1 MLRLLT
7 NPWFVVCAGAMV
19 LMCNMGIRQTIG
31 LLVPDINLS
40 LGISV
45 TQLSLGFG
53 VQNLIWGAVSPVAGL
68 MAERYGTV
76 RVLVVG
82 GIFYGIGLV
91 VAALAGSS
99 QLFFIGNSILIGIGA
114 GATVFPIVLAAVGRR
129 FPAQRRTLALGVA
142 SAGGSL
148 GQFSY
153 AMLYNQVSGLF
164 SWHEVYLL
172 FAATLLLLLMLVW
185 PLGGDKPTSEAMKK
199 PLFDWQAIAMALRNR
214 DYLLLNV
221 GFFVCGFH
229 IAFLSVHMAG
239 LVSLCGLP
247 PAVAGDALALIGLV
261 NVAGGV
267 LAGWAGDRWHK
278 PGLLILIYWSRAC
291 LIMALMLLPPSSEL
305 FYIFGALMGMLW
317 LSTVPLTSGIVAD
330 IFGTEHLASLF
341 GIVMFS
347 HQIGAFFGSWFGG
360 LSIDLSGSY
369 DVALML
375 SAGLGLLAAAVH
387 LPITPQRIQR
397 YRTQT
402 A

>member
-1 MLRLLT
+1 MLRLFA
-7 NPWFVVCAGAMV
+7 NPWFVVFAGAIV

-31 LLVPDINLS
+31 LLVPDINLT
-40 LGISV
+40 LGISL
-45 TQLSLGFG
+45 TELSLGFG

-68 MAERYGTV
+68 MAERYGTA
-76 RVLVVG
+76 RVLIAG
-82 GIFYGIGLV
+82 GVFYFIGLA
-91 VAALAGSS
+91 VAALAESS

-114 GATVFPIVLAAVGRR
+114 GATVFPIVLAAVGRH
-129 FPAQRRTLALGVA
+129 FPAQRRTLALGIA

-153 AMLYNQVSGLF
+153 AVFYNQVSATF
-164 SWHEVYLL
+164 DWSEIYLL
-172 FAATLLLLLMLVW
+172 FGATLILLLMLVK
-185 PLGGDKPTSEAMKK
+185 PLGGDKPKPEAMDK
-199 PLFDWQAIAMALRNR
+199 PLFDWQAIGQAMKNR

-229 IAFLSVHMAG
+229 VAFLTVHMAG

-247 PAVAGDALALIGLV
+247 PAVAGDSLALIGLI

-305 FYIFGALMGMLW
+305 FYVFGALMGMLW

-330 IFGTEHLASLF
+330 IFGTRNLASLF

-360 LSIDLSGSY
+360 LSIDMFGSY
-369 DVALML
+369 DAALML
-375 SAGLGLLAAAVH
+375 SAALGLLAAAVH
-387 LPITPQRIQR
+387 LPITPQRIRR
-397 YRTQT
+397 YQLNP